1 MFLGRPKIN
10 HPGVRYC
17 CGSPTRFYQ
26 TMSTLV
32 RVQGL
37 SHRDTREKVKR
48 FPIIVE
54 TYIIDMFLLDIS
66 DDFVQ
71 FSIKKKIK

>member
-1 MFLGRPKIN
+1 
-10 HPGVRYC
+10 
-17 CGSPTRFYQ
+17 
-26 TMSTLV
+26 MSTLV

-54 TYIIDMFLLDIS
+54 TYIIDMFLLDMS

-71 FSIKKKIK
+71 FSIKVDKVDLLIYKIFLF